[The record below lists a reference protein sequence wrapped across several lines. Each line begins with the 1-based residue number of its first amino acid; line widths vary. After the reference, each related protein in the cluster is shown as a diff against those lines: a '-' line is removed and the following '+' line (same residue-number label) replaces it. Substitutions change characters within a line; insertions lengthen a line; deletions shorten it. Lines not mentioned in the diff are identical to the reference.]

1 MKTEKNY
8 LSYIKYLSEVLAGTA
23 IFVIVVLLTMQC
35 IGRYAFSHTFM
46 FVDDVVVCCFAWLT
60 FAGSAAAYRRKMHY
74 GLELVTAAIPK
85 SVKPYFDV
93 VIQIVITV
101 LFGYMTYLT
110 LVLYSKSGSKIL
122 YTTGISYKVIYA
134 AIIYGFGMMTLHSL
148 IFVVNN
154 VRGLFGHKK
163 QEVEK

>member
-23 IFVIVVLLTMQC
+23 IVVIVVLLTMQC

-60 FAGSAAAYRRKMHY
+60 FAGAAAAYRRKMHY
-74 GLELVTAAIPK
+74 GLELVTAMIPK

-93 VIQIVITV
+93 LIQILITV

-110 LVLYSKSGSKIL
+110 FVLYGKSGNKIL
-122 YTTGISYKVIYA
+122 FTTGISYKVIYA
-134 AIIYGFGMMTLHSL
+134 AMIYGLGMMTLHSL
-148 IFVVNN
+148 IFVVNDI
-154 VRGLFGHKK
+154 RGLLGHKK